1 MNALTDTRTIADFET
16 GIHTGIPAE
25 LYHQRVLGVVNKGAL
40 DELARTPAHYRAW
53 VDQVEGEETPAL
65 AFGRALHCAV
75 LEPELFARS
84 YVAAATEHPYRR
96 PTPLQRNAKKPSQE
110 TLDAI
115 AYWDDWNARMAG
127 KTEISAED
135 AERIRAM
142 CRAINADPYAG
153 KLFQGGVA
161 EATAVWNDPRNGLL
175 CKARMDYYLPAM
187 GIVVDLK
194 TTDDASDAGFARS
207 IANYRYHVQ
216 HAHYASAF
224 AATGN
229 ELRAFL
235 FVAIEK
241 EPPYCVAVH
250 CIDAEAE
257 ARGIELRDRAMDTLA
272 ECLRSDTW
280 PAYAPGIHRLS
291 LPSWA
296 LRD

>member
-1 MNALTDTRTIADFET
+1 MNALASTRTIADFET
-16 GIHTGIPAE
+16 GIHTDIPAE
-25 LYHQRVLGVVNKGAL
+25 LYHQRILGVVNKGAL

-53 VDQVEGEETPAL
+53 VDQVDGEETPAL

-75 LEPELFARS
+75 LEPELFATS

-96 PTPLQRNAKKPSQE
+96 PTALQRNAKKPSQE

-115 AYWDDWNARMAG
+115 AYWDRWNAQMAG
-127 KTEISAED
+127 KTEISADD
-135 AERIRAM
+135 AARIMAM
-142 CRAINADPYAG
+142 CASIAAHPIAG

-161 EATAVWNDPRNGLL
+161 ETTAVWNDPRNGLL
-175 CKARMDYYLPAM
+175 CKARMDYYLPSS
-187 GIVVDLK
+187 GLVVDLK
-194 TTDDASDAGFARS
+194 TTDDASDTGFARS
-207 IANYRYHVQ
+207 VANYRYHLQ

-241 EPPYCVAVH
+241 DPPYCVAVH

-272 ECLRSDTW
+272 ECLRTDTW
-280 PAYAPGIHRLS
+280 PAYEPRIHRLS
-291 LPSWA
+291 LPVWA